1 LLVQVLPGRSVE
13 LVDPLRDP
21 DDPELLDP
29 YQARALASLVETA
42 RLASGAVRYGKVGRV
57 GSASVVIN
65 RENPLPAGNFGCALD
80 GSSVEVASTLLQ
92 LEHTFAAV
100 GRAEAVVYASPT
112 TVDEIE
118 GIADDSGWYAVEELL
133 TVVHH
138 GPASVAAEVRRAGDA
153 DLPGIVELLSD
164 ELVGNRAR
172 LSRWLG
178 HRLDDPRCV
187 LLVVDDGDRVGGFVS
202 GFAERGVGLVE
213 QCVVRP
219 ARRRRGV
226 GRSLVVSAAAALRS
240 GGATLIASQVDEG
253 PGERFAEACG
263 FVAAYPVT
271 AYVRRVDELLD

>member
-1 LLVQVLPGRSVE
+1 M
-13 LVDPLRDP
+13 VDPLRDP

-29 YQARALASLVETA
+29 YQARSLALLVEKA

-65 RENPLPAGNFGCALD
+65 RENPLPSGNFGCALD

-100 GRAEAVVYASPT
+100 GRAEAVVYASAT

-133 TVVHH
+133 TVVHR
-138 GPASVAAEVRRAGDA
+138 GPAVFDGTRRAQDA

-172 LSRWLG
+172 LQKWLG
-178 HRLDDPRCV
+178 HRLDDPRCL
-187 LLVVDDGDRVGGFVS
+187 LLVADDGDRLGGFVS
-202 GFAERGVGLVE
+202 GFAEHGVGLVE

-226 GRSLVVSAAAALRS
+226 GRSLVVSAVAALRS
-240 GGATLIASQVDEG
+240 AGAMLVAGQVDEG
-253 PGERFAEACG
+253 PGERFGEACG
-263 FVAAYPVT
+263 FTAAYPVT

>member
-1 LLVQVLPGRSVE
+1 M
-13 LVDPLRDP
+13 VDPLRDP

-29 YQARALASLVETA
+29 YQSRSLAILVEGA

-57 GSASVVIN
+57 GCAAVVIN
-65 RENPLPAGNFGCALD
+65 RENPMPSGNFGCALD

-92 LEHTFAAV
+92 LEQTFADV

-133 TVVHH
+133 TVVHR
-138 GPASVAAEVRRAGDA
+138 GPAALAEGVRRAEDA

-172 LSRWLG
+172 LQKWLG
-178 HRLDDPRCV
+178 HRLDDPRCL

-240 GGATLIASQVDEG
+240 AGAALVASQVDEG
-253 PGERFAEACG
+253 PGERFAEVCG

>member
-1 LLVQVLPGRSVE
+1 V
-13 LVDPLRDP
+13 VDPLRDP

-29 YQARALASLVETA
+29 YRARDLAGLVETA
-42 RLASGAVRYGKVGRV
+42 RLAAGAVRYGKVGRV
-57 GSASVVIN
+57 GVAQVVVN
-65 RENPLPAGNFGCALD
+65 RDNPLPGGNHACGVY
-80 GSSVEVASTLLQ
+80 GSSAEVAGTLMR
-92 LEHTFAAV
+92 LEQTFADV

-133 TVVHH
+133 TVVHR
-138 GPASVAAEVRRAGDA
+138 GSASVDPSVRRAGDL

-172 LSRWLG
+172 LARWLG
-178 HRLDDPRCV
+178 HRLDDPRCL
-187 LLVVDDGDRVGGFVS
+187 LLVVDDGDRIGGFVS

-226 GRSLVVSAAAALRS
+226 GRSLVVSAASALRS
-240 GGATLIASQVDEG
+240 AGAHLVASQVDEG

-263 FVAAYPVT
+263 FEAGYPVT

>member
-1 LLVQVLPGRSVE
+1 

-29 YQARALASLVETA
+29 YQSRSLAILVEGA
-42 RLASGAVRYGKVGRV
+42 RLASGAVRYGKVGKV
-57 GSASVVIN
+57 GSAAVVIN
-65 RENPLPAGNFGCALD
+65 RENPLPSGNFGCALD
-80 GSSVEVASTLLQ
+80 GTSVEVASTLLQ
-92 LEHTFAAV
+92 LEHTFADV

-133 TVVHH
+133 TVVHR
-138 GPASVAAEVRRAGDA
+138 GPASVAEGVRPAVDA
-153 DLPGIVELLSD
+153 DVAGIVELLSD
-164 ELVGNRAR
+164 ELVGNRER

-178 HRLDDPRCV
+178 HRLDDPRCLV
-187 LLVVDDGDRVGGFVS
+187 LVMEDGDRIGGFVS

-226 GRSLVVSAAAALRS
+226 GRSLVVSAVSALRS
-240 GGATLIASQVDEG
+240 SGAMLVASQVDEG